1 MANTEK
7 KRRAS
12 RRRTELLLAPV
23 YVPAMLRVIDSLRT
37 DQRLLDGEDLDL
49 EHIKIESLD
58 GTPLHMTACG
68 QGEDAVF
75 FVHGWTCN
83 ESIFRFQQDHFRDR
97 YRIYTLELRGHGKS
111 GVPASLDYHPDRL
124 VEDLKAAIDH
134 VGPDSFVVAGHS
146 MGGFTAF
153 KWFEHFGNE
162 RKGSLKGLG
171 IIDSTGTD
179 LVEGIVMGTAVK
191 RIYPM
196 PLSNLLTG
204 LGRYNGPTDQLI
216 AAIKDTSAAYM
227 AVRWGAFGKRPKG
240 EQVEHVREMVL
251 STPMTTLS
259 LAAKACF
266 DFHYDYFLPSV
277 DVPVALLVGD
287 RDKLTNRESNERTA
301 GLLPDARLRVFEG
314 AGHCAMLERREDFN
328 AALESFLYDVFSS

>member
-68 QGEDAVF
+68 QGENAVF

-124 VEDLKAAIDH
+124 AEDLKAAIDH
-134 VGPDSFVVAGHS
+134 VGP
-146 MGGFTAF
+146 
-153 KWFEHFGNE
+153 K
-162 RKGSLKGLG
+162 
-171 IIDSTGTD
+171 
-179 LVEGIVMGTAVK
+179 
-191 RIYPM
+191 
-196 PLSNLLTG
+196 
-204 LGRYNGPTDQLI
+204 
-216 AAIKDTSAAYM
+216 
-227 AVRWGAFGKRPKG
+227 
-240 EQVEHVREMVL
+240 EMVL